1 MLPKPSREFALGPQ
15 TPQSWIQET
24 FLPTSS
30 PGPPGNMPGTW
41 PLCSPACLPESSR
54 LGRAEKTISNQSW
67 GLPPPQNSRS
77 SCESQILIRASD
89 LSRWPLGKDSQCLQ
103 RELQQRPAGP
113 SGACWRAEAT
123 ALRSPGGVPLG
134 RMLGGSHF
142 LSREPVPL
150 GCAERQKHS
159 HSEGHS
165 Q

>member
-67 GLPPPQNSRS
+67 GLPRPQNSRS

-103 RELQQRPAGP
+103 RELQQRPAGQ
-113 SGACWRAEAT
+113 SGAGWRAEAST
-123 ALRSPGGVPLG
+123 AVPWRRALG
-134 RMLGGSHF
+134 QNARGSRF

-150 GCAERQKHS
+150 GCAGRRKHG